1 MSSIEGNFNR
11 ASRKYLTKI
20 GYLTESR
27 PQLFLN
33 GKQLQGIASQQ
44 RSNRKF
50 EGFNEAADREYDAA
64 VREYDATVLNY
75 KKSQVDFYMPAA
87 PKSKPG
93 VSKRGGRRKKTK
105 RKRKRTKKKT
115 LKKRK

>member
-1 MSSIEGNFNR
+1 MSSNEGELNR

-20 GYLTESR
+20 GYLTEKR

-33 GKQLQGIASQQ
+33 GTQLQGIATQQ
-44 RSNRKF
+44 RSKRKF
-50 EGFNEAADREYDAA
+50 EGINEAADREYDIA
-64 VREYDATVLNY
+64 V
-75 KKSQVDFYMPAA
+75 YMPSV
-87 PKSKPG
+87 PKSKPI
-93 VSKRGGRRKKTK
+93 VSRRGGRRKKTK

>member
-33 GKQLQGIASQQ
+33 GEQLRGIAGQQ

-50 EGFNEAADREYDAA
+50 EGFNEAAEGRQYFSKG
-64 VREYDATVLNY
+64 
-75 KKSQVDFYMPAA
+75 KKNQW
-87 PKSKPG
+87 
-93 VSKRGGRRKKTK
+93 KKQLDNNQIQKIQDKFNSTMNK
-105 RKRKRTKKKT
+105 YSFK
-115 LKKRK
+115 LS

>member
-1 MSSIEGNFNR
+1 MSSNEGELNR

-33 GKQLQGIASQQ
+33 GTQLQGIATQQ
-44 RSNRKF
+44 RSKRKF
-50 EGFNEAADREYDAA
+50 EGFNEAADREYDIA
-64 VREYDATVLNY
+64 V
-75 KKSQVDFYMPAA
+75 YMPSL
-87 PKSKPG
+87 PKSKG
-93 VSKRGGRRKKTK
+93 VSGKRGGRKKKTRKK

>member
-33 GKQLQGIASQQ
+33 GEQLRGIAGQQ
-44 RSNRKF
+44 RSKRKF

-64 VREYDATVLNY
+64 VLDY
-75 KKSQVDFYMPAA
+75 KKSQVDFYMPTL

>member
-1 MSSIEGNFNR
+1 MSSNEGELNR

-20 GYLTESR
+20 GYLTKER

-33 GKQLQGIASQQ
+33 GTQLQGIATQQ
-44 RSNRKF
+44 RSKRKF
-50 EGFNEAADREYDAA
+50 EGFNEEADREYDIA
-64 VREYDATVLNY
+64 V
-75 KKSQVDFYMPAA
+75 YMPSV
-87 PKSKPG
+87 PKSKPI
-93 VSKRGGRRKKTK
+93 VSRRGGRRKKTK

>member
-1 MSSIEGNFNR
+1 MSSNEGELNR

-20 GYLTESR
+20 GYLTEKR

-33 GKQLQGIASQQ
+33 GTQLQGIATQQ
-44 RSNRKF
+44 RSKRKF
-50 EGFNEAADREYDAA
+50 EGINEAADREYDIA
-64 VREYDATVLNY
+64 V
-75 KKSQVDFYMPAA
+75 YMPSA
-87 PKSKPG
+87 PQSKPV
-93 VSKRGGRRKKTK
+93 VSRRGGRRKKTK

>member
-1 MSSIEGNFNR
+1 MSSNEGELNR

-20 GYLTESR
+20 GYLTKER

-33 GKQLQGIASQQ
+33 GTQLQGIAVQQ
-44 RSNRKF
+44 RSKRKF
-50 EGFNEAADREYDAA
+50 EGFNEAADREFDI
-64 VREYDATVLNY
+64 
-75 KKSQVDFYMPAA
+75 DFYMPVL

-115 LKKRK
+115 LRIVKRH